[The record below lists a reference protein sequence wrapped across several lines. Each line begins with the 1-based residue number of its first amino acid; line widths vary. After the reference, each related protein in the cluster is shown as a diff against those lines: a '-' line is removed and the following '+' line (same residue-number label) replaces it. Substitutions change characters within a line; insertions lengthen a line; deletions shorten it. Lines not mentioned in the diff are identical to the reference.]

1 METHLSFKRRKINMK
16 HTKHIIGYILRS
28 MICGF
33 FRSVVISVLFLF
45 IHDLSRF
52 LRTDQIVNEFSY
64 LIYTTTFSC
73 LVDTLHSSPQG
84 IDSSLISLLCIW
96 YSHFIY
102 LAYRQTKFELIIT
115 KIQKLCGVRS
125 SFYKICPLHST

>member
-1 METHLSFKRRKINMK
+1 MPFKRRKINMK

-33 FRSVVISVLFLF
+33 FRSIVISVLFLF
-45 IHDLSRF
+45 IHNLSRF
-52 LRTDQIVNEFSY
+52 LRTHQIVNEFSY
-64 LIYTTTFSC
+64 LIYTTTSSC
-73 LVDTLHSSPQG
+73 LVDTLHSTPQG
-84 IDSSLISLLCIW
+84 IDSSLVSLLCIW

-115 KIQKLCGVRS
+115 KIQNICGMRS
-125 SFYKICPLHST
+125 SNYKI